1 MIISN
6 RFHYILY
13 LLPMKKE
20 VFMRKGL
27 IITCMFCF
35 YSLFSNTINFY
46 EINIKKIESMIEAK
60 SPLEKILLLEN
71 FIINQP
77 DNPELYRLKSS
88 AEMYVRDYKGVI
100 KTIKQAMN
108 RGIEDLDLLYK
119 ISLSYIYNGNYN
131 EAHNIISKIFSLN
144 ENDAT
149 ASFLLSLMDKNKIVT
164 NNHIIPTYPD
174 IKKLETDFLSN
185 PDHSIF
191 PFVYLYQGK
200 SLLIKDHKKY
210 DYTMTAAIRIN
221 SDTHIDELSS
231 YELIF
236 DSLLFTPANID
247 AKIIQADGASTAVS
261 KELIDIEPLNA
272 NDYGGNNFKS
282 IKINF
287 GNQTEGTVLCY
298 SIYFKMIKENALP
311 GFSDTFYTGSQ
322 MKTFKKEYSFI
333 YPATTPL
340 QIHTNGINGLPEK
353 KEESNVI
360 TQTYSFINP
369 PIYFLTGESI
379 SIFALSPSIT
389 VSTFENWESAG
400 NWYHNQFKKS
410 GQETHIENLHLT
422 NKKNK
427 NALVEQIFNYIQN
440 QTKHTKEKKIKFPEP
455 ITINSMRINNSSE
468 VALFIK
474 LLDLNDIISFPMLIS
489 TYGNEQPVRDIATP
503 FIFNT
508 SIVNIP
514 VQNGIDKELFIDL
527 STQFI
532 PFGNVHYLYQGL
544 NGFIAKKEKSV
555 IAKIPVIDGS
565 INKMTENFLIKI
577 NRIGKATVSLRQE
590 IAGSF
595 SEYFREQISSLDTNK
610 QKAFFY
616 DMQKE
621 AFPELT
627 SDQLSVSGLEKQ
639 SGSITID
646 LNTTSSNLTEIHYDG
661 KQIINFSLGEVKEW
675 VSIPESSRYTYRKNF
690 IYSYKKRIE
699 CIFPEGYSITTQNL
713 TNIEKNNKYMNF
725 NFHADKIENNH
736 FYLEYEL
743 TLNKNEIEAEDIP
756 VINAYINYIT
766 QSLNFTLTLE
776 PGNDI
781 DFELFFDQLIDEYK
795 EDAVYKNYITRLL
808 SEKRLEKAI
817 LVIQK
822 GMELFPQDSYYNTL
836 LSLVYLDT
844 NELDKAEKE
853 LFIALDKTEEQLTIY
868 KFLIDIYKKSG
879 NDEKLKPLLL
889 DLSEKYP
896 EDPAV
901 ITEMIEFYKKT
912 DNSQAIIE
920 LLEKLTRLL
929 PENTDYF
936 SDLGY
941 FYSLVKNIEKAEE
954 NLLKALK
961 INPDNKYALNNIA
974 WLYAENNKN
983 LPIAI
988 EYALKATML
997 ESDNYN
1003 FFDTLAEC
1011 YFKSGDIEN
1020 AIVNIDKAIL
1030 LKPDFQYLID
1040 QKARFENAVKKENQ

>member
-1 MIISN
+1 
-6 RFHYILY
+6 
-13 LLPMKKE
+13 
-20 VFMRKGL
+20 MRKSF
-27 IITCMFCF
+27 IIICMFCF

-46 EINIKKIESMIEAK
+46 EKDIKKIEYMIEGK

-77 DNPELYRLKSS
+77 DNAELYRLKSS
-88 AEMYVRDYKGVI
+88 TEMYVRDYKGVI
-100 KTIKQAMN
+100 KTIKKAIN

-131 EAHNIISKIFSLN
+131 DANDIISKIFSIN
-144 ENDAT
+144 ANDVT
-149 ASFLLSLMDKNKIVT
+149 GSFLLSLVDKNKTVT
-164 NNHIIPTYPD
+164 DNQITLAYPD

-185 PDHSIF
+185 PDHAVF

-200 SLLIKDHKKY
+200 SLLIKDSKKF

-221 SDTHIDELSS
+221 SDTIIEELSS

-236 DSLLFTPANID
+236 DSLIFTPAHID
-247 AKIIQADGASTAVS
+247 AKIIQTDGTSTGVN
-261 KELIDIEPLNA
+261 KELINIESLNA
-272 NDYGGNNFKS
+272 NDYGSTNFKS

-287 GNQTEGTVLCY
+287 GNQSEGTILCY
-298 SIYFKMIKENALP
+298 SIYFKMIKENVLP

-322 MKTFKKEYSFI
+322 MKTFKKEYSLS
-333 YPATTPL
+333 YPASLPL
-340 QIHTNGINGLPEK
+340 QIYTNDINGLPEK
-353 KEESNVI
+353 KEGSNII

-369 PIYFLTGESI
+369 PVYFLTGESI

-389 VSTFENWESAG
+389 VSTYKNWESAG
-400 NWYHNQFKKS
+400 NWYYEQFKKS
-410 GQETHIENLHLT
+410 AEKIQLEKPQFNVA
-422 NKKNK
+422 KNK
-427 NALVEQIFNYIQN
+427 NALIEEIFTFIQN
-440 QTKHTKEKKIKFPEP
+440 ETKHTTQQKIKLPEP
-455 ITINSMRINNSSE
+455 VTCNSMTINNSSE
-468 VALFIK
+468 VALFMK
-474 LLDLNDIISFPMLIS
+474 LLDMYGVISYPMLIS
-489 TYGNEQPVRDIATP
+489 TYGNEQPFRDIATP

-508 SIVNIP
+508 SIVYIP
-514 VQNGIDKELFIDL
+514 VQNGIEKELFIDL
-527 STQFI
+527 STTFI
-532 PFGNVHYLYQGL
+532 PYRNIHYLYQGL
-544 NGFIAKKEKSV
+544 YGLIAQKEKSI
-555 IAKIPVIDGS
+555 IAQVPVIDGS

-577 NRIGKATVSLRQE
+577 DRIGKATVSLQQE

-595 SEYFREQISSLDTNK
+595 SEYFREQISSLDTSK
-610 QKAFFY
+610 QKSFFY

-639 SGSITID
+639 SGVISID

-675 VSIPESSRYTYRKNF
+675 VSIPETSRYTYRKNF

-699 CIFPEGYSITTQNL
+699 CFFPEGYSITTQNL

-736 FYLEYEL
+736 FFLEYEL

-756 VINAYINYIT
+756 VINGYINYIT

-776 PGNDI
+776 PGEDAN
-781 DFELFFDQLIDEYK
+781 FESFFDQLIDEYK

-822 GMELFPQDSYYNTL
+822 GMVLFPQDSYYNTL

-844 NELDKAEKE
+844 NEFDKAEKE
-853 LFIALDKTEEQLTIY
+853 LFIALDKTEDTLTIY

-879 NDEKLKPLLL
+879 NDEKLKLLLL

-896 EDPAV
+896 DDPAV

-912 DNSQAIIE
+912 DNNQAIIE

-983 LPIAI
+983 LPEAI
-988 EYALKATML
+988 QYALKATVL

-1011 YFKSGDIEN
+1011 YFKSGDIKN
-1020 AIVNIDKAIL
+1020 AIINIDKAIL
-1030 LKPDFQYLID
+1030 LKPDFQYLLD
-1040 QKARFENAVKKENQ
+1040 QKARFESSAEKENQ